1 MTFLLIAEIMEIK
14 TMSTRKLRRR
24 PNDPPPQADSKKRK
38 TNGDI
43 LHHYSLFNQLENR
56 LANWRVDMI

>member
-1 MTFLLIAEIMEIK
+1 
-14 TMSTRKLRRR
+14 MSTRKLRRR

-43 LHHYSLFNQLENR
+43 LSFTFAYKFYEIPDAKHPLSAAIIIYL
-56 LANWRVDMI
+56 